1 VEQKAPP
8 EIQALWW
15 LLTALLGIIT
25 TVIGW
30 AAKHL
35 VTFAMSSI
43 RKGKRDAVRD
53 AAREK
58 KIDESHTALFG
69 TADQAGIVQQ
79 FEQVTDAQHALRQLV
94 EEVIRASP
102 DLSLRIAQRRVE
114 QDAGSGPHRALQH
127 MPTGRVP
134 TLRNLVVKQEPD
146 SEPPGA

>member
-30 AAKHL
+30 AAKHM
-35 VTFAMSSI
+35 VSYVSSTL
-43 RKGKRDAVRD
+43 KKAKRDALNE
-53 AAREK
+53 AKREQM
-58 KIDESHTALFG
+58 IRESHVALYG
-69 TADQAGIVQQ
+69 TGEHQGLIDQFA
-79 FEQVTDAQHALRQLV
+79 QVTDAQHTTRQLV

-102 DLSLRIAQRRVE
+102 ELSLRIAQRRVE
-114 QDAGSGPHRALQH
+114 ADAGSGPHRALQH